1 MFCYG
6 GELSLWEELTFNLNL
21 NLHLSL
27 QSVWSRKH
35 GAQKLQKYRKKARVE
50 RENESA
56 EAV

>member
-35 GAQKLQKYRKKARVE
+35 GAQKLQKYRKKARVK
-50 RENESA
+50 R